1 MLRMMYFIQ
10 KHLAGEQSMAVCV
23 LEHMAREGSVS
34 MLDLEAEEGS
44 VPGAQ

>member
-10 KHLAGEQSMAVCV
+10 KHFAGEQSVAVCV
-23 LEHMAREGSVS
+23 LEHAARKGSVS
-34 MLDLEAEEGS
+34 MLDLGAEEGS